1 MAVHLHRM
9 FIHQKI
15 IFNPKTK
22 KYKGN
27 FEFDTCCFHATLGIG
42 YNGLRS
48 KYNKWQ
54 KKYYDTSI

>member
-27 FEFDTCCFHATLGIG
+27 FEFDTCCFHATLDIG
-42 YNGLRS
+42 YNGLKS
-48 KYNKWQ
+48 KYDKW
-54 KKYYDTSI
+54 